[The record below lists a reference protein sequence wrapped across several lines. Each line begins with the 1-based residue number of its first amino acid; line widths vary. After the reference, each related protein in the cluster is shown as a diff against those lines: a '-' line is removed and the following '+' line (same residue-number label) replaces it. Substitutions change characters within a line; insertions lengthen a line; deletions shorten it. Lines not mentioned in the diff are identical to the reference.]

1 MAATV
6 NVIVKE
12 DGIEFVK
19 KNIASL
25 GKEAEGAGGG
35 FSSLKEVA
43 TGALREVGSL
53 AVDALGKAASAVG
66 GFLKDSVSAASGF
79 QSGMLE
85 FQAVAGKGVDTTG
98 LQQFHDLF
106 ISLGKE
112 LPVSTADVQKAA
124 IELVKGGIDP
134 ATVAAGGLEQTI
146 KFAAAAMGGDLSAAA
161 EVSAKVVGG
170 WAAVT
175 ATAQEKADLLT
186 HSTDLLTKAAN
197 ASTVDVHDLAL
208 GLYNVQGTA
217 KTMGMTLDET
227 TTTLA
232 ELAPR
237 FSSANTAGSS
247 LRNMMVRLQPT
258 TKSATAAMEALG
270 LITADGSNK
279 FFDAQGKFVGVA
291 KASDLLKN
299 ALVGMTDADRTMALQ
314 TVFGNDAMNAA
325 AALADMGATG
335 YNNMAAAM
343 ENANGVSGNAAL
355 KQQGL
360 STAMDNFKG
369 SIEALQITVG
379 EVLLP
384 VLTDLF
390 NNVLSKGVNIV
401 TDFATAIFS
410 ADDPILAL
418 VQSVDALAPGL
429 GSVIGYLAAFI
440 TEGDSM
446 NDFLTTTPPLFQTV
460 VDFIQTTLPQA
471 IDFVNQHWEEFKGAL
486 IALGAVLAG
495 AAVAGAIVSLAAT
508 IASLMNP
515 ITLIIVGAALL
526 GAAWAGDWG
535 GIQEK
540 TAAVWAVV
548 QPIFNEVV
556 TWLQTNIPIAIQTA
570 SDFWTNTL
578 KPALEAVWAFIK
590 DSVIPT
596 IGNLANGAFDALNA
610 GTKSVADFWN
620 NTLKPALNAVWSFLN
635 TYVIPLVDA
644 LSNVYFAVLKNQT
657 QAVSDAWNNTLKPAF
672 AAVSSFID
680 QTVMP
685 IWNTLNGTAL
695 GETLSKSTEVSS
707 FFNNTLKP
715 AFAAIGGV
723 IKDVVQVAVDN
734 FLSSWNNMVGG
745 FSALGGYVKD
755 AISWL
760 NKLADAIGKTPSMP
774 SSSSEG
780 APPKFAKGVEN
791 FGGGL
796 AYVHAGEILM
806 NLRRGTSVI
815 PAGRSHDIL
824 NQQSTTNVYNL
835 NFAPNYSGQPSERM
849 DLGFA
854 KSLAGVL

>member
-1 MAATV
+1 
-6 NVIVKE
+6 
-12 DGIEFVK
+12 
-19 KNIASL
+19 
-25 GKEAEGAGGG
+25 
-35 FSSLKEVA
+35 
-43 TGALREVGSL
+43 
-53 AVDALGKAASAVG
+53 
-66 GFLKDSVSAASGF
+66 
-79 QSGMLE
+79 
-85 FQAVAGKGVDTTG
+85 
-98 LQQFHDLF
+98 
-106 ISLGKE
+106 
-112 LPVSTADVQKAA
+112 
-124 IELVKGGIDP
+124 
-134 ATVAAGGLEQTI
+134 
-146 KFAAAAMGGDLSAAA
+146 
-161 EVSAKVVGG
+161 
-170 WAAVT
+170 
-175 ATAQEKADLLT
+175 
-186 HSTDLLTKAAN
+186 
-197 ASTVDVHDLAL
+197 
-208 GLYNVQGTA
+208 
-217 KTMGMTLDET
+217 
-227 TTTLA
+227 
-232 ELAPR
+232 
-237 FSSANTAGSS
+237 
-247 LRNMMVRLQPT
+247 
-258 TKSATAAMEALG
+258 
-270 LITADGSNK
+270 
-279 FFDAQGKFVGVA
+279 
-291 KASDLLKN
+291 
-299 ALVGMTDADRTMALQ
+299 
-314 TVFGNDAMNAA
+314 
-325 AALADMGATG
+325 
-335 YNNMAAAM
+335 
-343 ENANGVSGNAAL
+343 
-355 KQQGL
+355 
-360 STAMDNFKG
+360 
-369 SIEALQITVG
+369 
-379 EVLLP
+379 
-384 VLTDLF
+384 
-390 NNVLSKGVNIV
+390 V

-418 VQSVDALAPGL
+418 VQSVDALVPGL

-760 NKLADAIGKTPSMP
+760 NKLADAIGKTPQH
-774 SSSSEG
+774 
-780 APPKFAKGVEN
+780 AK
-791 FGGGL
+791 
-796 AYVHAGEILM
+796 
-806 NLRRGTSVI
+806 
-815 PAGRSHDIL
+815 
-824 NQQSTTNVYNL
+824 Q
-835 NFAPNYSGQPSERM
+835 
-849 DLGFA
+849 
-854 KSLAGVL
+854 